1 MNISFGITSYPQLT
15 ETVKDALL
23 NCIPEAVA
31 VKNDTLHI
39 ADMNGSI
46 GFKGTDVLVGG
57 ISGMEVHTDVME
69 PTSLTLKI
77 EIVATVDLE
86 R

>member
-1 MNISFGITSYPQLT
+1 MHITFGSTSYPQLN

-23 NCIPEAVA
+23 NCIPETVA
-31 VKNDTLHI
+31 VKSDTLHI

-46 GFKGTDVLVGG
+46 GLRGTNILIRGV
-57 ISGMEVHTDVME
+57 SGMEVHTDIAE
-69 PTSLTLKI
+69 PTSLSLKI